1 MISMRISLLFV
12 FKLDFIL
19 DNARVDESFLEKF
32 EVLNVL
38 KGDFEPID
46 LYMAKIAYN
55 NIDTKLNGLK
65 DAHKVRNLLKIQ

>member
-1 MISMRISLLFV
+1 V

-19 DNARVDESFLEKF
+19 DNASVDESFLDRF

-65 DAHKVRNLLKIQ
+65 DA